1 MHGPFVGR
9 TRAEL
14 LAILRDAQNEL
25 AEGGDNI
32 TSASVNGQ
40 QFSAS
45 GGPSVLQR
53 IRMVTSALAQV
64 DPDFIAPSGTINVRF
79 GGC

>member
-1 MHGPFVGR
+1 MYGPYVGR

-14 LAILRDAQNEL
+14 LGILRDAQNEL
-25 AEGGDNI
+25 ADGGDNI
-32 TSASVNGQ
+32 TSASINGQ
-40 QFSAS
+40 QFSAG

-53 IRMVTSALAQV
+53 IRLVQAALAQV